1 MRKVCL
7 DTDFLVALLRRNLKA
22 VKKAEEL
29 DSAKAEVSTTSM
41 NAFELYLG
49 AYRSTNVEKNL
60 READELL
67 NSVGILPLS
76 RESSKKSSETLAR
89 LFRMGEPL
97 GLRDAIIAGIAM
109 VEAYVLLTRN
119 VTHFSRVVGLSL
131 EKW

>member
-7 DTDFLVALLRRNLKA
+7 DTDFLVALLRRNLEA
-22 VKKAEEL
+22 AKKAEEL
-29 DSAKAEVSTTSM
+29 DFAKAEVSTTSM

-60 READELL
+60 READGLL

-89 LFRMGEPL
+89 LLRMGEPI
-97 GLRDAIIAGIAM
+97 GLRDAIIAGITM
-109 VEAYVLLTRN
+109 VEGYVLLTRN
-119 VTHFSRVVGLSL
+119 VAHFSRVIGLSL
-131 EKW
+131 EEW